1 MLELPWPTLL
11 AAGAIVALGYVV
23 FGLTGFGASIVAL
36 PLLVQIFPLRFA
48 VPMMLLFDLGAGLL
62 LGLRNHRLLDRAE
75 LLRLLPFL
83 LVGMAMGW
91 TLLVRVDERWLL
103 LGLGLFVTG
112 YAAWSLASRVPTAPV
127 SRRWAA
133 PAGLV
138 GGAFTAL
145 YGTGGPI
152 YTIYLAR
159 RLPDAAVL
167 RATVGVLIFCTA
179 WLRLALFTGSGFY
192 RQPGLLALAAALLP
206 CAALGYW
213 VGSRLHARLP
223 ARRARQAIWLLL
235 LVAGSSLVL
244 RGYFQARIDS

>member
-11 AAGAIVALGYVV
+11 AAGAIVTLGYVV

-36 PLLVQIFPLRFA
+36 PLLVQIFPLRSA
-48 VPMMLLFDLGAGLL
+48 VPMMLLFDLCAGLL
-62 LGLRNHRLLDRAE
+62 LGLRNHRLLDRSE
-75 LLRLLPFL
+75 LLRLIPFL
-83 LVGMAMGW
+83 IVGMAAGW
-91 TLLVRVDERWLL
+91 LLLVRVDERWLL

-112 YAAWSLASRVPTAPV
+112 YAAWSLASRAPATRV
-127 SRRWAA
+127 SPRWAA

-138 GGAFTAL
+138 GGAFTSL

-159 RLPDAAVL
+159 RLADKSVL

-192 RQPGLLALAAALLP
+192 RQPGLLALAATLLP
-206 CAALGYW
+206 CAAFGYFI
-213 VGSRLHARLP
+213 GSRACRRLP

-235 LVAGSSLVL
+235 LVAGSGLLL
-244 RGYFQARIDS
+244 RAVAML

>member
-1 MLELPWPTLL
+1 MFDLPWATLL
-11 AAGAIVALGYVV
+11 AAGAIVTLGYVV

-36 PLLVQIFPLRFA
+36 PLLVQIFPMRFA
-48 VPMMLLFDLGAGLL
+48 VPMMLLFDLCAGLL
-62 LGLRNHRLLDRAE
+62 LGLRNHRLLDRSE
-75 LLRLLPFL
+75 LFRLIPFL
-83 LVGMAMGW
+83 IVGMAAGW

-112 YAAWSLASRVPTAPV
+112 YAVWSLASRAPAARV

-159 RLPDAAVL
+159 RLPDVSVL

-192 RQPGLLALAAALLP
+192 RQPGLLALAATLLP
-206 CAALGYW
+206 CAALGYFI
-213 VGSRLHARLP
+213 GSRLHTRLP

-235 LVAGSSLVL
+235 LMAGSGLLL
-244 RGYFQARIDS
+244 RAAAMP

>member
-1 MLELPWPTLL
+1 MLDLPWPLL
-11 AAGAIVALGYVV
+11 VAAGAIVALGYVV

-36 PLLVQIFPLRFA
+36 PLLAQIFPLRFA

-62 LGLRNHRLLDRAE
+62 IGLRNHRLLDRGE

-83 LVGMAMGW
+83 IVGMAAGW

-103 LGLGLFVTG
+103 LGLGAFVTS
-112 YAAWSLASRVPTAPV
+112 YAAWSLADRSTPTAV

-133 PAGLV
+133 PAGIV

-159 RLPDAAVL
+159 RLADTSVL

-179 WLRLALFTGSGFY
+179 WLRLALFTGGGFY
-192 RQPGLLALAAALLP
+192 RQPGLLALAATLLP
-206 CAALGYW
+206 CAALGYLI
-213 VGSRLHARLP
+213 GSRLHARLP
-223 ARRARQAIWLLL
+223 AQRARQAIWLLL
-235 LVAGSSLVL
+235 VASGASLVVRAL
-244 RGYFQARIDS
+244 AMR